1 MSLKNI
7 RGYPILKYSSLVVL
21 AFLVNLPIISMI
33 NTALKSEEAALASPT
48 FFPRSIDFNSFFYVW
63 QQTNFSRHVLNS
75 LLVSVFVTLGCVVI
89 ASLAGYALSRFQGG
103 FMDLYS
109 VMLLLIQMFP
119 WVLLLIPLF
128 LIFRRLNLINTL
140 ASVVV
145 AYTAL
150 ALPFSIWMLKAFFDT
165 IPFSIEESAM
175 IDGCNQF
182 QSFMRIIIPLSL
194 PGISAVAIFTFIFSW
209 KEYLLASVFLRSSE
223 TKTITVGLQQFVSQ
237 FTTDWSSLMTAS
249 TIATVPILILILVA
263 QKYLV
268 AGLTA
273 GATKG

>member
-7 RGYPILKYSSLVVL
+7 KGYSILKYSSLIVL
-21 AFLVNLPIISMI
+21 ALLVNLPIISMI
-33 NTALKSEEAALASPT
+33 NTALKSEDAALASPT
-48 FFPRSIDFNSFFYVW
+48 FFPRSIDLNSFLYVW

-75 LLVSVFVTLGCVVI
+75 LLVSILVTLGCVVI
-89 ASLAGYALSRFQGG
+89 ASLAGYALSRFQSG

-109 VMLLLIQMFP
+109 IMLLLIQMFP

-128 LIFRRLNLINTL
+128 LIFRRLNLIDTL

-175 IDGCNQF
+175 IDGCSQF
-182 QSFMRIIIPLSL
+182 QSFLRIIIPLSL

-223 TKTITVGLQQFVSQ
+223 TKTITVGLQEFVSQ

>member
-1 MSLKNI
+1 MFLKNI

-48 FFPRSIDFNSFFYVW
+48 FFPRSIDLNSFFYVW